1 MMKDMRKTVSV
12 GFKILIV
19 LMATVGILLQCGVGT
34 DHFSLDSFRMF
45 TTLSNLAVLL
55 FFLVDLLFFRKKRDA
70 RIQRVRTIFKFSIT
84 MSILL
89 TGLVACFI
97 LRGMFDHMDQLTKIG
112 LFFLHDLV
120 PAATVCDWLFFDE
133 KGRTDRK
140 MPLQATLFPLL
151 YVAVTMILSP
161 FVPVQERYPYPFL
174 NVDQLGIGMVV
185 LNILFLSFA
194 FLAAG
199 FLGVWLD
206 HRIMAHVRHRS
217 LNV

>member
-1 MMKDMRKTVSV
+1 MKGMRTAVSV
-12 GFKILIV
+12 GSEILIV
-19 LMATVGILLQCGVGT
+19 LMAATGILLQCGVGT
-34 DHFSLDSFRMF
+34 DHFSFVSFRMF
-45 TTLSNLAVLL
+45 TTLSNLAVAL
-55 FFLVDLLFFRKKRDA
+55 FFLADLLIFRKKKNVG
-70 RIQRVRTIFKFSIT
+70 IQRIRNVLKFSVT

-89 TGLVACFI
+89 TGLVAFFM
-97 LRGMFDHMDQLTKIG
+97 LHGMFDHMDQLAKIG

-120 PAATVCDWLFFDE
+120 PVATVCDWLFFDE

-140 MPLQATLFPLL
+140 MPLYATLFPLL

-174 NVDQLGIGMVV
+174 NVDQLGIGMVI
-185 LNILFLSFA
+185 LNILLLSFA
-194 FLAAG
+194 FLAVG

-206 HRIMAHVRHRS
+206 HRMMAHVRHRS